1 MSKKISGDYGWILP
15 AGLLV
20 GAGYLIYKLFPGLL
34 GPSAAAQ
41 NAAAAGSTV
50 ASGTSSTL
58 QTLAAAGTTPSLTPA
73 QAAALANDILQNGV
87 QVQGGVNIFS
97 SNAPYVENIF
107 KDLSQCTNDADLY
120 LIMQNFGVREAP
132 DSEWSVCALAG
143 FDCSSFDLQ
152 SFVVAVLNSAS
163 ITGAEVSDLDALLQA
178 NGLTYQF

>member
-132 DSEWSVCALAG
+132 ILNGQYAPLLGLIARVSISRAL
-143 FDCSSFDLQ
+143 SS
-152 SFVVAVLNSAS
+152 VLNSAS